1 MKEIITVFTGEVK
14 TGDATVVLKSGPVGS
29 CVVVVLFDEKS
40 KTGGMAHIMLPGK
53 APETANVIPGRYAA
67 NAIGM
72 LINELTA
79 RGLNPERLKAVVA
92 GGGNVL
98 KRANDTIGAGNL
110 ASVKRLLKEYKI
122 EVVAESVKGTERKTV
137 RFDTGHGIIFYTKGD
152 DPEKVLYRILKE
164 PQMLTDSQH
173 ETA

>member
-14 TGDATVVLKSGPVGS
+14 TGDTTVDLKSSPIGS

-53 APETANVIPGRYAA
+53 APEKEDVIYGRYAA
-67 NAIGM
+67 NAIDI

-79 RGLNPERLKAVVA
+79 RGLSPERLKAVVA

-98 KRANDTIGAGNL
+98 KRTNDTIGTDNL
-110 ASVKRLLKEYKI
+110 VSVNRLLKEYKI

-137 RFDTGHGIIFYTKGD
+137 RFDTDQGIIFYTKGD
-152 DPEKVLYRILKE
+152 GQEKVLYRILKK
-164 PQMLTDSQH
+164 PQMLTDLQH